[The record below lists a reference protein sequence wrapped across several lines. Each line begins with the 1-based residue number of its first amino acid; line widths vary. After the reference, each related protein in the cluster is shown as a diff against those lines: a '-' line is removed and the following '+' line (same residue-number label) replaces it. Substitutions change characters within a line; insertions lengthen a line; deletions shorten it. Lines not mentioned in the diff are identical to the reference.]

1 MTKYTLGPWYAA
13 YSKTND
19 FSGGNIRSDHH
30 RDGEAALLFRTGPMF
45 HNYTPDRE
53 EELANLW
60 LVAVAPELLEAL
72 EQYDNFAKAN
82 DDWRDG
88 DEPPVDFVVRAR
100 QIIAQ
105 LKGENDGNPCL

>member
-1 MTKYTLGPWYAA
+1 MTKHTLGPWYAA

-30 RDGEAALLFRTGPMF
+30 RDGEAALLFQTGRMF

-82 DDWRDG
+82 DDWREG
-88 DEPPVDFVVRAR
+88 DEWLVTPPADFVVRAR
-100 QIIAQ
+100 QIIARA
-105 LKGENDGNPCL
+105 KGGE